1 MAWRH
6 SVHCPAWSGPMLV
19 LAVPCI
25 GDCPLVPACSFSAI
39 VRSDIGAASP
49 LTHN

>member
-1 MAWRH
+1 MAPFSALPGLVWTHAGVGGAVALVIVH
-6 SVHCPAWSGPMLV
+6 SYQ
-19 LAVPCI
+19 
-25 GDCPLVPACSFSAI
+25 ACSFSAI